1 MSELA
6 PVSERERLLTLDV
19 LRGFALLGVLIGNL
33 FWLYSGRAWLRDSTP
48 PHGLDEAALWFVRI
62 AVDSKAQT
70 LLCML
75 FGFGFAMQLLRAERR
90 RENVMPVY
98 LRRMLVLFAFGALH
112 VSLIWWGDVTWTYA
126 VAGFGLLLFQ
136 RSTNRARLAAAAVFI
151 FVPYLL
157 WSVPAIRDATN
168 HLFIDQATVQRMAQA
183 YVDTMR
189 TGSYPAT
196 MASHVRFAL
205 VWETRIYSWYFLWL
219 LGRFLIGYAAGRA
232 RLFDGDGAGHLPL
245 FKWMLV
251 AGGAI
256 TAVSTAL
263 EILGVHPH
271 SVPGTLAFAFIEQLG
286 LLGQT
291 ALYIALVVLL
301 AQRPRWRKVLAIVA
315 PVGRMPLTVYISQS
329 VVSTTIFYGWGFGQA
344 GKLSPAEC
352 LAVAFAIFAAQT
364 AACHAY
370 LRRWRFGP
378 LEYVWRRL
386 VYLRPL
392 DARG

>member
-6 PVSERERLLTLDV
+6 PVSARERLLTLDV

-33 FWLYSGRAWLRDSTP
+33 FWLYSGRAWLPDGAP
-48 PHGLDEAALWFVRI
+48 PHGIDKAALWFVLI

-90 RENVMPVY
+90 REDVMPVY
-98 LRRMLVLFAFGALH
+98 LRRMLVLFAIGALH
-112 VSLIWWGDVTWTYA
+112 VTLIWWGDVTWTYA

-136 RSTNRARLAAAAVFI
+136 RSTNRTRLVAAAVLI
-151 FVPYLL
+151 FVPYLV
-157 WSVPAIRDATN
+157 WSVPAVREATT
-168 HLFIDQATVQRMAQA
+168 HLFADQATLQRLTHA

-189 TGSYPAT
+189 RGSYPMTIA
-196 MASHVRFAL
+196 AHVQFAL
-205 VWETRIYSWYFLWL
+205 VWETRIYSWYFFWL
-219 LGRFLIGYAAGRA
+219 LGRFLVGYAAGRA
-232 RLFDGDGAGHLPL
+232 RLFDGDGAAHLPL
-245 FKWMLV
+245 FKRILV
-251 AGGAI
+251 GGAAI
-256 TAVSTAL
+256 TALSTTLTA
-263 EILGVHPH
+263 IGTHPH
-271 SVPGTLAFAFIEQLG
+271 SVPARLAFVFIEQAG

-291 ALYIALVVLL
+291 ALYVSLVVLL
-301 AQRPRWRKVLAIVA
+301 VQRPRWRKALAILA

-329 VVSTTIFYGWGFGQA
+329 IVSTTIFYGWGLGQA
-344 GKLSPAEC
+344 GRLSPAEC
-352 LAVAFAIFAAQT
+352 LGLAVGIFAAQT
-364 AACHAY
+364 AACHVY

-392 DARG
+392 AAP